1 MSLSGKHAVVTGGGS
16 GIGAE
21 TAKKLDDA
29 GASVTILGRS
39 EDKLQAQGFP
49 YHLCDVCDLDAVNDV
64 FEKAR
69 ADQGPISMVIAN
81 AGVAKSESFERT
93 DPTLLREMFAVN
105 TVGVFNVWKAALDDM
120 RSIGWGRMIAVA
132 STAALK
138 GYSYVSAYTASKH
151 AVVGLMRSLALEL
164 ARTGITVNA
173 ICPGYTNTPLLEHTL
188 NNIETKTG
196 LSHERANEMLR
207 KNNPQERFIEAQEV
221 ASAVKW
227 LCSESSGAVNG
238 HTLCLSGGE
247 I

>member
-1 MSLSGKHAVVTGGGS
+1 MVVTGGGS

-21 TAKKLDDA
+21 SAKQLHDA

-39 EDKLQAQGFP
+39 EDRLQAQGLP
-49 YHLCDVCDLDAVNDV
+49 YHVCDVSDFGVVSDV

-69 ADQGPISMVIAN
+69 SDQGPISIVVAN
-81 AGVAKSESFERT
+81 AGTAKSEPFERT
-93 DPTLLREMFAVN
+93 DPTLLSDMFSVN
-105 TVGVFNVWKAALDDM
+105 TIGVFNVWKAALDDM
-120 RSIGWGRMIAVA
+120 RSEGWGRMIVIA
-132 STAALK
+132 STAGLK
-138 GYSYVSAYTASKH
+138 GYAYVSAYTASKH

-164 ARTGITVNA
+164 ATSGITVNA
-173 ICPGYTNTPLLEHTL
+173 ICPGYTDTPLLERTL
-188 NNIETKTG
+188 RNIEVKTG
-196 LSHERANEMLR
+196 LRHERANEMLR

-227 LCSESSGAVNG
+227 LCSESSSAVNG